1 MATSPSTGSR
11 APRRGELAAA
21 MVLLAGMP
29 EHAAGVD
36 AQLRLIARLTPELVA
51 PARYASITA
60 LRGDTYTTVAFSDE
74 LARAIDEAQYADHRG
89 PCLDALDSGTPV
101 AVPDIDATVQW
112 PKFHEVAPSMGLHT
126 SVSVPLYAGRG
137 EPVAVLN
144 VYSNDRVAMAPLL
157 GRICS
162 LHGHAGD
169 DVDNSVLEEEL
180 DEGGREL
187 ISGYAQ
193 TLSVRATIKLA
204 LGMIMVE
211 NRCTADDAYVSLCL
225 HAGQAGTDLAAA
237 ATALVTRGM

>member
-11 APRRGELAAA
+11 APRRGALAAA
-21 MVLLAGMP
+21 MVALAGMP
-29 EHAAGVD
+29 EHAPGVD
-36 AQLRLIARLTPELVA
+36 GQLRLIARLTPELVA

-74 LARAIDEAQYADHRG
+74 LARAIDEAQYADNRG
-89 PCLDALDSGTPV
+89 PCLDALDSGSPV

-162 LHGHAGD
+162 LHGHAGED
-169 DVDNSVLEEEL
+169 MDTSVLEEL
-180 DEGGREL
+180 DEGGKEL

-193 TLSVRATIKLA
+193 ALSVRATIKLA
-204 LGMIMVE
+204 LGIIMVE

-225 HAGQAGTDLAAA
+225 HAGQAGTDLAGA
-237 ATALVTRGM
+237 ATVLITRGL